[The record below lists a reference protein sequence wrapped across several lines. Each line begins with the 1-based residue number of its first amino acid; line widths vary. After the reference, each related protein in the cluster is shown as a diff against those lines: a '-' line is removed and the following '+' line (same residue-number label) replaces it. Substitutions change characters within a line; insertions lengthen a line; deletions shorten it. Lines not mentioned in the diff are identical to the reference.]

1 MSLFLAKRFATFVAT
16 LFGTTVITF
25 LALEILPG
33 DPARVILGV
42 EAPESAVQALRE
54 QLGLDRP
61 ALDRY
66 LDWVGGLATG
76 NLADSYT
83 YSVPV
88 DELLAARLEITVP
101 LALLAMA
108 LSVAMAMVLGVF
120 AAAHH
125 NRRGDVAVMGVSQ
138 LGISV
143 PNFWLALL
151 LILLFAVHLR
161 WFSAG
166 GFPGW
171 DAGVGPAL
179 KSLLLPALALATVQ
193 GAILTRFTRSAVLET
208 MREDYVRTARA
219 KGLTRGQTLRR
230 HVLRNA
236 MIPIVTV
243 MGLQFANLLAGTIV
257 VENVFALP
265 GVGRLILQA
274 ITNRD
279 IVVVRDVVTLLA
291 AMVVMINLGVDL
303 LYAAIDPRL
312 KSSDVCLDAQSAPA
326 ARGRRPRARR
336 ARPRRWWTANRS
348 FAVGAA
354 LSGTLVGMA
363 AVSVVW
369 TPYDP
374 TKIDIRNRFAAPS
387 WEHWM
392 GTDQFGRDV
401 LSIIMAGAQNSIVVG
416 VVAVLIGLACGV
428 SLGLLASARRG
439 WVEES
444 IMRFCDFM
452 YAFPAILLA
461 ILLVATFGSGAVN
474 AIVAIGIF
482 AIPTF
487 ARLTRAAANAV
498 WAREF
503 VLAARAAGKGRLRIT
518 VEHVLPNIA
527 SVIVVQ
533 ATVQFALAV
542 LAEAALSY
550 LGIGSQPPTP
560 SWGRMLSDVQTLI
573 FLQPMLAVY
582 PGAAIALSVLGLNL
596 LGDGLRDL
604 ADPRLVRKR

>member
-1 MSLFLAKRFATFVAT
+1 MGLFLAKRFATFLAT
-16 LFGTTVITF
+16 LAGTTVITF

-42 EAPESAVQALRE
+42 EAPDSAVQALRA

-61 ALDRY
+61 ALERY
-66 LDWVGGLATG
+66 LDWVGSLATG
-76 NLADSYT
+76 SFANSYT
-83 YSVPV
+83 WNVPV

-101 LALLAMA
+101 LALLATA
-108 LSVAMAMVLGVF
+108 LSVAMAMTLGIF

-125 NRRGDVAVMGVSQ
+125 NRKGDVAVMGVSQ

-171 DAGVGPAL
+171 DAGVWPAL

-219 KGLTRGQTLRR
+219 KGLSRGRTLLR

-291 AMVVMINLGVDL
+291 AMVVLINLGVDL

-312 KSSDVCLDAQSAPA
+312 KSSDV
-326 ARGRRPRARR
+326 
-336 ARPRRWWTANRS
+336 
-348 FAVGAA
+348 
-354 LSGTLVGMA
+354 
-363 AVSVVW
+363 
-369 TPYDP
+369 
-374 TKIDIRNRFAAPS
+374 
-387 WEHWM
+387 
-392 GTDQFGRDV
+392 
-401 LSIIMAGAQNSIVVG
+401 
-416 VVAVLIGLACGV
+416 
-428 SLGLLASARRG
+428 
-439 WVEES
+439 
-444 IMRFCDFM
+444 
-452 YAFPAILLA
+452 
-461 ILLVATFGSGAVN
+461 
-474 AIVAIGIF
+474 
-482 AIPTF
+482 
-487 ARLTRAAANAV
+487 
-498 WAREF
+498 
-503 VLAARAAGKGRLRIT
+503 
-518 VEHVLPNIA
+518 
-527 SVIVVQ
+527 
-533 ATVQFALAV
+533 
-542 LAEAALSY
+542 
-550 LGIGSQPPTP
+550 
-560 SWGRMLSDVQTLI
+560 
-573 FLQPMLAVY
+573 
-582 PGAAIALSVLGLNL
+582 
-596 LGDGLRDL
+596 
-604 ADPRLVRKR
+604 

>member
-16 LFGTTVITF
+16 LAGTTIITF

-42 EAPESAVQALRE
+42 EAPDSAVQALRD

-61 ALDRY
+61 ALERY
-66 LDWVGGLATG
+66 LEWVSSLATG
-76 NLADSYT
+76 SFANSYT

-108 LSVAMAMVLGVF
+108 LSVAMAMTLGIF
-120 AAAHH
+120 AAARH
-125 NRRGDVAVMGVSQ
+125 NQRGDVAVMGVSQ

-151 LILLFAVHLR
+151 LILLFAIHLR

-219 KGLTRGQTLRR
+219 KGLTRSQTLRR

-236 MIPIVTV
+236 MIPLVTV

-279 IVVVRDVVTLLA
+279 LVVVRDVVALLA
-291 AMVVMINLGVDL
+291 AMVVLINLGVDL
-303 LYAAIDPRL
+303 LYAVIDPRL
-312 KSSDVCLDAQSAPA
+312 KSSDV
-326 ARGRRPRARR
+326 
-336 ARPRRWWTANRS
+336 
-348 FAVGAA
+348 
-354 LSGTLVGMA
+354 
-363 AVSVVW
+363 
-369 TPYDP
+369 
-374 TKIDIRNRFAAPS
+374 
-387 WEHWM
+387 
-392 GTDQFGRDV
+392 
-401 LSIIMAGAQNSIVVG
+401 
-416 VVAVLIGLACGV
+416 
-428 SLGLLASARRG
+428 
-439 WVEES
+439 
-444 IMRFCDFM
+444 
-452 YAFPAILLA
+452 
-461 ILLVATFGSGAVN
+461 
-474 AIVAIGIF
+474 
-482 AIPTF
+482 
-487 ARLTRAAANAV
+487 
-498 WAREF
+498 
-503 VLAARAAGKGRLRIT
+503 
-518 VEHVLPNIA
+518 
-527 SVIVVQ
+527 
-533 ATVQFALAV
+533 
-542 LAEAALSY
+542 
-550 LGIGSQPPTP
+550 
-560 SWGRMLSDVQTLI
+560 
-573 FLQPMLAVY
+573 
-582 PGAAIALSVLGLNL
+582 
-596 LGDGLRDL
+596 
-604 ADPRLVRKR
+604 

>member
-1 MSLFLAKRFATFVAT
+1 MSLFFAKRFATFVVT

-25 LALEILPG
+25 LALEVLPG

-66 LDWVGGLATG
+66 LDWVGGLATW

-108 LSVAMAMVLGVF
+108 LSVAMAMALGVF

-125 NRRGDVAVMGVSQ
+125 NRRGDVVVMGVSQ

-171 DAGVGPAL
+171 DAGAWPAL

-291 AMVVMINLGVDL
+291 AMVVLINLGVDL

-312 KSSDVCLDAQSAPA
+312 KSSDV
-326 ARGRRPRARR
+326 
-336 ARPRRWWTANRS
+336 
-348 FAVGAA
+348 
-354 LSGTLVGMA
+354 
-363 AVSVVW
+363 
-369 TPYDP
+369 
-374 TKIDIRNRFAAPS
+374 
-387 WEHWM
+387 
-392 GTDQFGRDV
+392 
-401 LSIIMAGAQNSIVVG
+401 
-416 VVAVLIGLACGV
+416 
-428 SLGLLASARRG
+428 
-439 WVEES
+439 
-444 IMRFCDFM
+444 
-452 YAFPAILLA
+452 
-461 ILLVATFGSGAVN
+461 
-474 AIVAIGIF
+474 
-482 AIPTF
+482 
-487 ARLTRAAANAV
+487 
-498 WAREF
+498 
-503 VLAARAAGKGRLRIT
+503 
-518 VEHVLPNIA
+518 
-527 SVIVVQ
+527 
-533 ATVQFALAV
+533 
-542 LAEAALSY
+542 
-550 LGIGSQPPTP
+550 
-560 SWGRMLSDVQTLI
+560 
-573 FLQPMLAVY
+573 
-582 PGAAIALSVLGLNL
+582 
-596 LGDGLRDL
+596 
-604 ADPRLVRKR
+604 

>member
-1 MSLFLAKRFATFVAT
+1 MSLFFAKRFATFVVT

-25 LALEILPG
+25 LALEVLPG

-108 LSVAMAMVLGVF
+108 LSVAMAMALGVF

-171 DAGVGPAL
+171 DEGAWPAL

-291 AMVVMINLGVDL
+291 AMVVLINLGVDL

-312 KSSDVCLDAQSAPA
+312 KSSDV
-326 ARGRRPRARR
+326 
-336 ARPRRWWTANRS
+336 
-348 FAVGAA
+348 
-354 LSGTLVGMA
+354 
-363 AVSVVW
+363 
-369 TPYDP
+369 
-374 TKIDIRNRFAAPS
+374 
-387 WEHWM
+387 
-392 GTDQFGRDV
+392 
-401 LSIIMAGAQNSIVVG
+401 
-416 VVAVLIGLACGV
+416 
-428 SLGLLASARRG
+428 
-439 WVEES
+439 
-444 IMRFCDFM
+444 
-452 YAFPAILLA
+452 
-461 ILLVATFGSGAVN
+461 
-474 AIVAIGIF
+474 
-482 AIPTF
+482 
-487 ARLTRAAANAV
+487 
-498 WAREF
+498 
-503 VLAARAAGKGRLRIT
+503 
-518 VEHVLPNIA
+518 
-527 SVIVVQ
+527 
-533 ATVQFALAV
+533 
-542 LAEAALSY
+542 
-550 LGIGSQPPTP
+550 
-560 SWGRMLSDVQTLI
+560 
-573 FLQPMLAVY
+573 
-582 PGAAIALSVLGLNL
+582 
-596 LGDGLRDL
+596 
-604 ADPRLVRKR
+604 

>member
-1 MSLFLAKRFATFVAT
+1 MSLFLAKRLATFLAT
-16 LFGTTVITF
+16 LAGTTVITF
-25 LALEILPG
+25 LALEVLPG

-42 EAPESAVQALRE
+42 EAPDSAVQALRD

-61 ALDRY
+61 ALERY
-66 LDWVGGLATG
+66 LDWVGSLATG
-76 NLADSYT
+76 DFADSYT

-108 LSVAMAMVLGVF
+108 LSVAMAMTLGMF

-151 LILLFAVHLR
+151 LIVLFAVHLR

-236 MIPIVTV
+236 MIPLVTV

-279 IVVVRDVVTLLA
+279 LVVVRDVVTLLA
-291 AMVVMINLGVDL
+291 AMVVLINLAVDL
-303 LYAAIDPRL
+303 LYATIDPRL
-312 KSSDVCLDAQSAPA
+312 KSSDV
-326 ARGRRPRARR
+326 
-336 ARPRRWWTANRS
+336 
-348 FAVGAA
+348 
-354 LSGTLVGMA
+354 
-363 AVSVVW
+363 
-369 TPYDP
+369 
-374 TKIDIRNRFAAPS
+374 
-387 WEHWM
+387 
-392 GTDQFGRDV
+392 
-401 LSIIMAGAQNSIVVG
+401 
-416 VVAVLIGLACGV
+416 
-428 SLGLLASARRG
+428 
-439 WVEES
+439 
-444 IMRFCDFM
+444 
-452 YAFPAILLA
+452 
-461 ILLVATFGSGAVN
+461 
-474 AIVAIGIF
+474 
-482 AIPTF
+482 
-487 ARLTRAAANAV
+487 
-498 WAREF
+498 
-503 VLAARAAGKGRLRIT
+503 
-518 VEHVLPNIA
+518 
-527 SVIVVQ
+527 
-533 ATVQFALAV
+533 
-542 LAEAALSY
+542 
-550 LGIGSQPPTP
+550 
-560 SWGRMLSDVQTLI
+560 
-573 FLQPMLAVY
+573 
-582 PGAAIALSVLGLNL
+582 
-596 LGDGLRDL
+596 
-604 ADPRLVRKR
+604 

>member
-54 QLGLDRP
+54 QLGLNRP
-61 ALDRY
+61 ALERY
-66 LDWVGGLATG
+66 VDWVGSLAAG
-76 NLADSYT
+76 SFSNSYT

-108 LSVAMAMVLGVF
+108 LSVAMALALGVY
-120 AAAHH
+120 AAARH
-125 NRRGDVAVMGVSQ
+125 NQHGDVAVMGVSQ

-179 KSLLLPALALATVQ
+179 KSLVLPALALATVQ

-291 AMVVMINLGVDL
+291 AMVVLINLGVDL

-312 KSSDVCLDAQSAPA
+312 KSSDV
-326 ARGRRPRARR
+326 
-336 ARPRRWWTANRS
+336 
-348 FAVGAA
+348 
-354 LSGTLVGMA
+354 
-363 AVSVVW
+363 
-369 TPYDP
+369 
-374 TKIDIRNRFAAPS
+374 
-387 WEHWM
+387 
-392 GTDQFGRDV
+392 
-401 LSIIMAGAQNSIVVG
+401 
-416 VVAVLIGLACGV
+416 
-428 SLGLLASARRG
+428 
-439 WVEES
+439 
-444 IMRFCDFM
+444 
-452 YAFPAILLA
+452 
-461 ILLVATFGSGAVN
+461 
-474 AIVAIGIF
+474 
-482 AIPTF
+482 
-487 ARLTRAAANAV
+487 
-498 WAREF
+498 
-503 VLAARAAGKGRLRIT
+503 
-518 VEHVLPNIA
+518 
-527 SVIVVQ
+527 
-533 ATVQFALAV
+533 
-542 LAEAALSY
+542 
-550 LGIGSQPPTP
+550 
-560 SWGRMLSDVQTLI
+560 
-573 FLQPMLAVY
+573 
-582 PGAAIALSVLGLNL
+582 
-596 LGDGLRDL
+596 
-604 ADPRLVRKR
+604 

>member
-1 MSLFLAKRFATFVAT
+1 MGLFLAKRLATFVAT
-16 LFGTTVITF
+16 LAGTTVITF

-42 EAPESAVQALRE
+42 EAPDSAVQALRE

-61 ALDRY
+61 ALERY
-66 LDWVGGLATG
+66 LDWVGSLATG
-76 NLADSYT
+76 NFSNSYT

-108 LSVAMAMVLGVF
+108 LSVTMAMTLGIF
-120 AAAHH
+120 AAARH
-125 NRRGDVAVMGVSQ
+125 NQRGDVAVMGVSQ

-236 MIPIVTV
+236 MIPLVTV

-279 IVVVRDVVTLLA
+279 LVVVRDVVALLA
-291 AMVVMINLGVDL
+291 AMVVLINLAVDL

-312 KSSDVCLDAQSAPA
+312 KSSDV
-326 ARGRRPRARR
+326 
-336 ARPRRWWTANRS
+336 
-348 FAVGAA
+348 
-354 LSGTLVGMA
+354 
-363 AVSVVW
+363 
-369 TPYDP
+369 
-374 TKIDIRNRFAAPS
+374 
-387 WEHWM
+387 
-392 GTDQFGRDV
+392 
-401 LSIIMAGAQNSIVVG
+401 
-416 VVAVLIGLACGV
+416 
-428 SLGLLASARRG
+428 
-439 WVEES
+439 
-444 IMRFCDFM
+444 
-452 YAFPAILLA
+452 
-461 ILLVATFGSGAVN
+461 
-474 AIVAIGIF
+474 
-482 AIPTF
+482 
-487 ARLTRAAANAV
+487 
-498 WAREF
+498 
-503 VLAARAAGKGRLRIT
+503 
-518 VEHVLPNIA
+518 
-527 SVIVVQ
+527 
-533 ATVQFALAV
+533 
-542 LAEAALSY
+542 
-550 LGIGSQPPTP
+550 
-560 SWGRMLSDVQTLI
+560 
-573 FLQPMLAVY
+573 
-582 PGAAIALSVLGLNL
+582 
-596 LGDGLRDL
+596 
-604 ADPRLVRKR
+604 

>member
-16 LFGTTVITF
+16 LVGTTVITF

-76 NLADSYT
+76 HLADSYT

-108 LSVAMAMVLGVF
+108 LSVAMAMALGVF

-143 PNFWLALL
+143 PSFWLALL

-171 DAGVGPAL
+171 DAGAWPAL

-291 AMVVMINLGVDL
+291 AMVVLINLGVDL

-312 KSSDVCLDAQSAPA
+312 KSSDV
-326 ARGRRPRARR
+326 
-336 ARPRRWWTANRS
+336 
-348 FAVGAA
+348 
-354 LSGTLVGMA
+354 
-363 AVSVVW
+363 
-369 TPYDP
+369 
-374 TKIDIRNRFAAPS
+374 
-387 WEHWM
+387 
-392 GTDQFGRDV
+392 
-401 LSIIMAGAQNSIVVG
+401 
-416 VVAVLIGLACGV
+416 
-428 SLGLLASARRG
+428 
-439 WVEES
+439 
-444 IMRFCDFM
+444 
-452 YAFPAILLA
+452 
-461 ILLVATFGSGAVN
+461 
-474 AIVAIGIF
+474 
-482 AIPTF
+482 
-487 ARLTRAAANAV
+487 
-498 WAREF
+498 
-503 VLAARAAGKGRLRIT
+503 
-518 VEHVLPNIA
+518 
-527 SVIVVQ
+527 
-533 ATVQFALAV
+533 
-542 LAEAALSY
+542 
-550 LGIGSQPPTP
+550 
-560 SWGRMLSDVQTLI
+560 
-573 FLQPMLAVY
+573 
-582 PGAAIALSVLGLNL
+582 
-596 LGDGLRDL
+596 
-604 ADPRLVRKR
+604 

>member
-16 LFGTTVITF
+16 LAGTTIITF

-42 EAPESAVQALRE
+42 EAPDSAVQALRE

-61 ALDRY
+61 ALERY
-66 LDWVGGLATG
+66 LEWVSSLATG
-76 NLADSYT
+76 SFANSYT

-108 LSVAMAMVLGVF
+108 LSVAMAMTLGIF
-120 AAAHH
+120 AAARH
-125 NRRGDVAVMGVSQ
+125 NQRGDVAVMGVSQ

-151 LILLFAVHLR
+151 LILLFAIHLR

-219 KGLTRGQTLRR
+219 KGLTRSQTLRR

-236 MIPIVTV
+236 MIPLVTV

-279 IVVVRDVVTLLA
+279 LVVVRDVVTLLA
-291 AMVVMINLGVDL
+291 AMVVLINLGVDL

-312 KSSDVCLDAQSAPA
+312 KSSDV
-326 ARGRRPRARR
+326 
-336 ARPRRWWTANRS
+336 
-348 FAVGAA
+348 
-354 LSGTLVGMA
+354 
-363 AVSVVW
+363 
-369 TPYDP
+369 
-374 TKIDIRNRFAAPS
+374 
-387 WEHWM
+387 
-392 GTDQFGRDV
+392 
-401 LSIIMAGAQNSIVVG
+401 
-416 VVAVLIGLACGV
+416 
-428 SLGLLASARRG
+428 
-439 WVEES
+439 
-444 IMRFCDFM
+444 
-452 YAFPAILLA
+452 
-461 ILLVATFGSGAVN
+461 
-474 AIVAIGIF
+474 
-482 AIPTF
+482 
-487 ARLTRAAANAV
+487 
-498 WAREF
+498 
-503 VLAARAAGKGRLRIT
+503 
-518 VEHVLPNIA
+518 
-527 SVIVVQ
+527 
-533 ATVQFALAV
+533 
-542 LAEAALSY
+542 
-550 LGIGSQPPTP
+550 
-560 SWGRMLSDVQTLI
+560 
-573 FLQPMLAVY
+573 
-582 PGAAIALSVLGLNL
+582 
-596 LGDGLRDL
+596 
-604 ADPRLVRKR
+604 

>member
-1 MSLFLAKRFATFVAT
+1 MSLFLAKRLATFLAT
-16 LFGTTVITF
+16 LAGTTVITF

-42 EAPESAVQALRE
+42 EAPDSAVRALRE

-61 ALDRY
+61 ALERY
-66 LDWVGGLATG
+66 LDWVGALATG
-76 NLADSYT
+76 RFGNSYT

-108 LSVAMAMVLGVF
+108 LSVAMAMTLGVF

-125 NRRGDVAVMGVSQ
+125 NRQGDVAVMGVSQ

-171 DAGVGPAL
+171 DAGFGPAL

-291 AMVVMINLGVDL
+291 AMVVSINLGVDL

-312 KSSDVCLDAQSAPA
+312 KSSDV
-326 ARGRRPRARR
+326 
-336 ARPRRWWTANRS
+336 
-348 FAVGAA
+348 
-354 LSGTLVGMA
+354 
-363 AVSVVW
+363 
-369 TPYDP
+369 
-374 TKIDIRNRFAAPS
+374 
-387 WEHWM
+387 
-392 GTDQFGRDV
+392 
-401 LSIIMAGAQNSIVVG
+401 
-416 VVAVLIGLACGV
+416 
-428 SLGLLASARRG
+428 
-439 WVEES
+439 
-444 IMRFCDFM
+444 
-452 YAFPAILLA
+452 
-461 ILLVATFGSGAVN
+461 
-474 AIVAIGIF
+474 
-482 AIPTF
+482 
-487 ARLTRAAANAV
+487 
-498 WAREF
+498 
-503 VLAARAAGKGRLRIT
+503 
-518 VEHVLPNIA
+518 
-527 SVIVVQ
+527 
-533 ATVQFALAV
+533 
-542 LAEAALSY
+542 
-550 LGIGSQPPTP
+550 
-560 SWGRMLSDVQTLI
+560 
-573 FLQPMLAVY
+573 
-582 PGAAIALSVLGLNL
+582 
-596 LGDGLRDL
+596 
-604 ADPRLVRKR
+604 

>member
-1 MSLFLAKRFATFVAT
+1 MSLFLAKRLVTFIAT
-16 LFGTTVITF
+16 LAGTTIITF
-25 LALEILPG
+25 FALEVLPG

-42 EAPESAVQALRE
+42 EAPDSAVQALRE

-61 ALDRY
+61 ALERY
-66 LDWVGGLATG
+66 LDWVSSLATG
-76 NLADSYT
+76 SFANSYT
-83 YSVPV
+83 WSVPV

-108 LSVAMAMVLGVF
+108 LSVAMAMTLGIY

-151 LILLFAVHLR
+151 LIVLFAIHLR

-171 DAGVGPAL
+171 DEGFGTAI

-236 MIPIVTV
+236 MIPLVTV

-279 IVVVRDVVTLLA
+279 LVVVRDVVTLLA
-291 AMVVMINLGVDL
+291 AMVVLINLVVDL

-312 KSSDVCLDAQSAPA
+312 KSSDV
-326 ARGRRPRARR
+326 
-336 ARPRRWWTANRS
+336 
-348 FAVGAA
+348 
-354 LSGTLVGMA
+354 
-363 AVSVVW
+363 
-369 TPYDP
+369 
-374 TKIDIRNRFAAPS
+374 
-387 WEHWM
+387 
-392 GTDQFGRDV
+392 
-401 LSIIMAGAQNSIVVG
+401 
-416 VVAVLIGLACGV
+416 
-428 SLGLLASARRG
+428 
-439 WVEES
+439 
-444 IMRFCDFM
+444 
-452 YAFPAILLA
+452 
-461 ILLVATFGSGAVN
+461 
-474 AIVAIGIF
+474 
-482 AIPTF
+482 
-487 ARLTRAAANAV
+487 
-498 WAREF
+498 
-503 VLAARAAGKGRLRIT
+503 
-518 VEHVLPNIA
+518 
-527 SVIVVQ
+527 
-533 ATVQFALAV
+533 
-542 LAEAALSY
+542 
-550 LGIGSQPPTP
+550 
-560 SWGRMLSDVQTLI
+560 
-573 FLQPMLAVY
+573 
-582 PGAAIALSVLGLNL
+582 
-596 LGDGLRDL
+596 
-604 ADPRLVRKR
+604 

>member
-1 MSLFLAKRFATFVAT
+1 MSLFLAKRFATFLAT
-16 LFGTTVITF
+16 LVGTTIITF

-42 EAPESAVQALRE
+42 EAPDSAVQALRE

-61 ALDRY
+61 PLDRY
-66 LDWVGGLATG
+66 LEWVSSLATG
-76 NLADSYT
+76 NFANSYT

-108 LSVAMAMVLGVF
+108 LSVAMAMTLGIF

-151 LILLFAVHLR
+151 LIVLFAVHLR

-171 DAGVGPAL
+171 DAGAVPAL

-219 KGLTRGQTLRR
+219 KGLTRGQTLIR

-279 IVVVRDVVTLLA
+279 LVVVRDVVTLLA
-291 AMVVMINLGVDL
+291 AMVVLINLGVDL

-312 KSSDVCLDAQSAPA
+312 KSSDV
-326 ARGRRPRARR
+326 
-336 ARPRRWWTANRS
+336 
-348 FAVGAA
+348 
-354 LSGTLVGMA
+354 
-363 AVSVVW
+363 
-369 TPYDP
+369 
-374 TKIDIRNRFAAPS
+374 
-387 WEHWM
+387 
-392 GTDQFGRDV
+392 
-401 LSIIMAGAQNSIVVG
+401 
-416 VVAVLIGLACGV
+416 
-428 SLGLLASARRG
+428 
-439 WVEES
+439 
-444 IMRFCDFM
+444 
-452 YAFPAILLA
+452 
-461 ILLVATFGSGAVN
+461 
-474 AIVAIGIF
+474 
-482 AIPTF
+482 
-487 ARLTRAAANAV
+487 
-498 WAREF
+498 
-503 VLAARAAGKGRLRIT
+503 
-518 VEHVLPNIA
+518 
-527 SVIVVQ
+527 
-533 ATVQFALAV
+533 
-542 LAEAALSY
+542 
-550 LGIGSQPPTP
+550 
-560 SWGRMLSDVQTLI
+560 
-573 FLQPMLAVY
+573 
-582 PGAAIALSVLGLNL
+582 
-596 LGDGLRDL
+596 
-604 ADPRLVRKR
+604 

>member
-1 MSLFLAKRFATFVAT
+1 MSLFLAKRLATFLAT
-16 LFGTTVITF
+16 LAGTTVITF

-42 EAPESAVQALRE
+42 EAPDSAVQALRG

-61 ALDRY
+61 ALERY
-66 LDWVGGLATG
+66 LDWVGSLATG
-76 NLADSYT
+76 RFADSYT

-108 LSVAMAMVLGVF
+108 LSVAMAMTLGMF

-151 LILLFAVHLR
+151 LIVLFAVHLR

-179 KSLLLPALALATVQ
+179 KSLLLPAIALATVQ

-236 MIPIVTV
+236 MIPLVTV

-291 AMVVMINLGVDL
+291 AMVVLINLIVDL

-312 KSSDVCLDAQSAPA
+312 KSSDV
-326 ARGRRPRARR
+326 
-336 ARPRRWWTANRS
+336 
-348 FAVGAA
+348 
-354 LSGTLVGMA
+354 
-363 AVSVVW
+363 
-369 TPYDP
+369 
-374 TKIDIRNRFAAPS
+374 
-387 WEHWM
+387 
-392 GTDQFGRDV
+392 
-401 LSIIMAGAQNSIVVG
+401 
-416 VVAVLIGLACGV
+416 
-428 SLGLLASARRG
+428 
-439 WVEES
+439 
-444 IMRFCDFM
+444 
-452 YAFPAILLA
+452 
-461 ILLVATFGSGAVN
+461 
-474 AIVAIGIF
+474 
-482 AIPTF
+482 
-487 ARLTRAAANAV
+487 
-498 WAREF
+498 
-503 VLAARAAGKGRLRIT
+503 
-518 VEHVLPNIA
+518 
-527 SVIVVQ
+527 
-533 ATVQFALAV
+533 
-542 LAEAALSY
+542 
-550 LGIGSQPPTP
+550 
-560 SWGRMLSDVQTLI
+560 
-573 FLQPMLAVY
+573 
-582 PGAAIALSVLGLNL
+582 
-596 LGDGLRDL
+596 
-604 ADPRLVRKR
+604 

>member
-16 LFGTTVITF
+16 LAGATIITF

-42 EAPESAVQALRE
+42 EAPDSAVQALRE

-61 ALDRY
+61 ALERY
-66 LDWVGGLATG
+66 LDWVGSLATG
-76 NLADSYT
+76 HFADSYT

-108 LSVAMAMVLGVF
+108 LSVAMAMTLGIF

-125 NRRGDVAVMGVSQ
+125 NRRGDIAVMGVSQ

-143 PNFWLALL
+143 PSFWLALL
-151 LILLFAVHLR
+151 LIVLFAVHLR

-219 KGLTRGQTLRR
+219 KGLTRGRTLRR

-236 MIPIVTV
+236 MIPLVTV

-291 AMVVMINLGVDL
+291 AMVVLINLAVDL

-312 KSSDVCLDAQSAPA
+312 KSSDV
-326 ARGRRPRARR
+326 
-336 ARPRRWWTANRS
+336 
-348 FAVGAA
+348 
-354 LSGTLVGMA
+354 
-363 AVSVVW
+363 
-369 TPYDP
+369 
-374 TKIDIRNRFAAPS
+374 
-387 WEHWM
+387 
-392 GTDQFGRDV
+392 
-401 LSIIMAGAQNSIVVG
+401 
-416 VVAVLIGLACGV
+416 
-428 SLGLLASARRG
+428 
-439 WVEES
+439 
-444 IMRFCDFM
+444 
-452 YAFPAILLA
+452 
-461 ILLVATFGSGAVN
+461 
-474 AIVAIGIF
+474 
-482 AIPTF
+482 
-487 ARLTRAAANAV
+487 
-498 WAREF
+498 
-503 VLAARAAGKGRLRIT
+503 
-518 VEHVLPNIA
+518 
-527 SVIVVQ
+527 
-533 ATVQFALAV
+533 
-542 LAEAALSY
+542 
-550 LGIGSQPPTP
+550 
-560 SWGRMLSDVQTLI
+560 
-573 FLQPMLAVY
+573 
-582 PGAAIALSVLGLNL
+582 
-596 LGDGLRDL
+596 
-604 ADPRLVRKR
+604 

>member
-1 MSLFLAKRFATFVAT
+1 MSLFFAKRFATFVVT

-25 LALEILPG
+25 LALEVLPG

-108 LSVAMAMVLGVF
+108 LAVAMAMALGVF

-171 DAGVGPAL
+171 DAGAWPAL

-312 KSSDVCLDAQSAPA
+312 KSSDV
-326 ARGRRPRARR
+326 
-336 ARPRRWWTANRS
+336 
-348 FAVGAA
+348 
-354 LSGTLVGMA
+354 
-363 AVSVVW
+363 
-369 TPYDP
+369 
-374 TKIDIRNRFAAPS
+374 
-387 WEHWM
+387 
-392 GTDQFGRDV
+392 
-401 LSIIMAGAQNSIVVG
+401 
-416 VVAVLIGLACGV
+416 
-428 SLGLLASARRG
+428 
-439 WVEES
+439 
-444 IMRFCDFM
+444 
-452 YAFPAILLA
+452 
-461 ILLVATFGSGAVN
+461 
-474 AIVAIGIF
+474 
-482 AIPTF
+482 
-487 ARLTRAAANAV
+487 
-498 WAREF
+498 
-503 VLAARAAGKGRLRIT
+503 
-518 VEHVLPNIA
+518 
-527 SVIVVQ
+527 
-533 ATVQFALAV
+533 
-542 LAEAALSY
+542 
-550 LGIGSQPPTP
+550 
-560 SWGRMLSDVQTLI
+560 
-573 FLQPMLAVY
+573 
-582 PGAAIALSVLGLNL
+582 
-596 LGDGLRDL
+596 
-604 ADPRLVRKR
+604 

>member
-16 LFGTTVITF
+16 LAGTTIITF

-42 EAPESAVQALRE
+42 EAPDSAVQALRE

-61 ALDRY
+61 ALERY
-66 LDWVGGLATG
+66 LDWVSSLATG
-76 NLADSYT
+76 SFANSYT

-108 LSVAMAMVLGVF
+108 LSVAMAMTLGIF
-120 AAAHH
+120 AAARH
-125 NRRGDVAVMGVSQ
+125 NQRGDVAVMGVSQ

-151 LILLFAVHLR
+151 LILLFAIHLR

-236 MIPIVTV
+236 MIPLVTV

-279 IVVVRDVVTLLA
+279 LVVVRDVVTLLA
-291 AMVVMINLGVDL
+291 AMVVLINLGVDL

-312 KSSDVCLDAQSAPA
+312 KSSDV
-326 ARGRRPRARR
+326 
-336 ARPRRWWTANRS
+336 
-348 FAVGAA
+348 
-354 LSGTLVGMA
+354 
-363 AVSVVW
+363 
-369 TPYDP
+369 
-374 TKIDIRNRFAAPS
+374 
-387 WEHWM
+387 
-392 GTDQFGRDV
+392 
-401 LSIIMAGAQNSIVVG
+401 
-416 VVAVLIGLACGV
+416 
-428 SLGLLASARRG
+428 
-439 WVEES
+439 
-444 IMRFCDFM
+444 
-452 YAFPAILLA
+452 
-461 ILLVATFGSGAVN
+461 
-474 AIVAIGIF
+474 
-482 AIPTF
+482 
-487 ARLTRAAANAV
+487 
-498 WAREF
+498 
-503 VLAARAAGKGRLRIT
+503 
-518 VEHVLPNIA
+518 
-527 SVIVVQ
+527 
-533 ATVQFALAV
+533 
-542 LAEAALSY
+542 
-550 LGIGSQPPTP
+550 
-560 SWGRMLSDVQTLI
+560 
-573 FLQPMLAVY
+573 
-582 PGAAIALSVLGLNL
+582 
-596 LGDGLRDL
+596 
-604 ADPRLVRKR
+604 

>member
-1 MSLFLAKRFATFVAT
+1 MSLFLAKRLATFIAT
-16 LFGTTVITF
+16 LAGTTIITF

-42 EAPESAVQALRE
+42 EAPDSAVEALRE
-54 QLGLDRP
+54 QLGLNRP
-61 ALDRY
+61 ALERY
-66 LDWVGGLATG
+66 VDWVSSLATG
-76 NLADSYT
+76 SFGNSYT

-108 LSVAMAMVLGVF
+108 LSVAMALALGVY
-120 AAAHH
+120 AAARH
-125 NRRGDVAVMGVSQ
+125 NQRGDVAVMGVSQ

-179 KSLLLPALALATVQ
+179 KSLVLPALALATVQ

-291 AMVVMINLGVDL
+291 AMVVLINLGVDL

-312 KSSDVCLDAQSAPA
+312 KSSDV
-326 ARGRRPRARR
+326 
-336 ARPRRWWTANRS
+336 
-348 FAVGAA
+348 
-354 LSGTLVGMA
+354 
-363 AVSVVW
+363 
-369 TPYDP
+369 
-374 TKIDIRNRFAAPS
+374 
-387 WEHWM
+387 
-392 GTDQFGRDV
+392 
-401 LSIIMAGAQNSIVVG
+401 
-416 VVAVLIGLACGV
+416 
-428 SLGLLASARRG
+428 
-439 WVEES
+439 
-444 IMRFCDFM
+444 
-452 YAFPAILLA
+452 
-461 ILLVATFGSGAVN
+461 
-474 AIVAIGIF
+474 
-482 AIPTF
+482 
-487 ARLTRAAANAV
+487 
-498 WAREF
+498 
-503 VLAARAAGKGRLRIT
+503 
-518 VEHVLPNIA
+518 
-527 SVIVVQ
+527 
-533 ATVQFALAV
+533 
-542 LAEAALSY
+542 
-550 LGIGSQPPTP
+550 
-560 SWGRMLSDVQTLI
+560 
-573 FLQPMLAVY
+573 
-582 PGAAIALSVLGLNL
+582 
-596 LGDGLRDL
+596 
-604 ADPRLVRKR
+604 

>member
-1 MSLFLAKRFATFVAT
+1 MSLFVAKRFATFVAT
-16 LFGTTVITF
+16 LAGTTVITF

-42 EAPESAVQALRE
+42 EAPDSAVQALRE

-61 ALDRY
+61 ALERY
-66 LDWVGGLATG
+66 LDWVGALAVG
-76 NLADSYT
+76 RFGDSYT

-101 LALLAMA
+101 LALLAMTF
-108 LSVAMAMVLGVF
+108 SVAMAMALGIF
-120 AAAHH
+120 AAARH
-125 NRRGDVAVMGVSQ
+125 NRHGDVAVMGISQ

-171 DAGVGPAL
+171 DAGAGPAL

-219 KGLTRGQTLRR
+219 KGLTRAQTLRR

-291 AMVVMINLGVDL
+291 AMVVLINLGVDL

-312 KSSDVCLDAQSAPA
+312 KSSDV
-326 ARGRRPRARR
+326 
-336 ARPRRWWTANRS
+336 
-348 FAVGAA
+348 
-354 LSGTLVGMA
+354 
-363 AVSVVW
+363 
-369 TPYDP
+369 
-374 TKIDIRNRFAAPS
+374 
-387 WEHWM
+387 
-392 GTDQFGRDV
+392 
-401 LSIIMAGAQNSIVVG
+401 
-416 VVAVLIGLACGV
+416 
-428 SLGLLASARRG
+428 
-439 WVEES
+439 
-444 IMRFCDFM
+444 
-452 YAFPAILLA
+452 
-461 ILLVATFGSGAVN
+461 
-474 AIVAIGIF
+474 
-482 AIPTF
+482 
-487 ARLTRAAANAV
+487 
-498 WAREF
+498 
-503 VLAARAAGKGRLRIT
+503 
-518 VEHVLPNIA
+518 
-527 SVIVVQ
+527 
-533 ATVQFALAV
+533 
-542 LAEAALSY
+542 
-550 LGIGSQPPTP
+550 
-560 SWGRMLSDVQTLI
+560 
-573 FLQPMLAVY
+573 
-582 PGAAIALSVLGLNL
+582 
-596 LGDGLRDL
+596 
-604 ADPRLVRKR
+604 